1 MRKLGVVADMT
12 LREMLRRRGVL
23 ILLLALPLAFYAVR
37 RDGYTGESI
46 RALFLGLSWAIST
59 AALFSASA
67 GRAVE
72 PRLRLSGYRSHHL
85 YLGRLAALL
94 VLGAGIAALLL
105 ALVALDPAQDK
116 VRTGGVALAMLL
128 CVTVA
133 APFGLLI
140 AALVPRELEGTLV
153 LLVIVGIQMVVDP
166 AGAGAKLMPF
176 WSSREI
182 GTYAVDHTGS
192 GYLDRGLVHGVAF
205 TLALALLVAVL
216 STYRLRTRSHMRFA
230 SGR

>member
-1 MRKLGVVADMT
+1 MRRLGVVTDMT

-37 RDGYTGESI
+37 RNDSGEAI
-46 RALFLGLSWAIST
+46 RALFLGLSWAISA

-94 VLGAGIAALLL
+94 VLGTGIGLPLL
-105 ALVALDPAQDK
+105 ALVALDPAQSK
-116 VRTGGVALAMLL
+116 VRAGGVALAMLL

-140 AALVPRELEGTLV
+140 AAIVPRELEGTLV

-166 AGAGAKLMPF
+166 AGSAAKVMPF

-182 GTYAVDHTGS
+182 ATYAVDHTGS

-205 TLALALLVAVL
+205 TVGLAVLVAVL
-216 STYRLRTRSHMRFA
+216 STVRLRTRSHMRFA
-230 SGR
+230 PGR